1 MAITPSNSQLSEL
14 DSKTLQLLC
23 FLAYHGEDW
32 HPNIE
37 QEYRK
42 RMRITKKTYDEM
54 IFELNEGDFIQ
65 GRTYVKPQWH
75 VRILKEL
82 YANNLGWID
91 RFKEIGAFTRNH
103 IAEYLCKVVKCVLAG
118 DFKEAAQLP
127 RPYVGISHKM
137 FNLLK
142 YIRIESKEDIR
153 FLQMLNEDE
162 TREMMNSTLEDLF
175 VQDELNRV
183 TLDSLEHAIAPTN
196 KYRDE
201 ITDEIAAYCYF
212 MFAEPMK
219 PSGKPTVWS
228 LGVRAMML
236 MYAGALEDSVDVF
249 GQALRAISR
258 KANAFS
264 NPVFNYVYGLALYKL
279 SKRSG
284 GNAANYLLK
293 RFLMDSNVR
302 YTDPNFCIRLILQ
315 SIDGKSDQTYR
326 AEYIEKRH
334 NEKMYNSFLYLL
346 YQMFGMSTDALTP
359 GRLHSAAFFQHEM
372 SLYLPI
378 GPGAKQLLRDQFG
391 GEPLLSSMRIK
402 PKWAQTLTE
411 IEEAVS
417 QIEAVEKRIVYFLDG
432 FEITAIVEQ
441 EKHDDQWRDSRLL
454 SLLEMAKK
462 GYDSM
467 DNNDA
472 VIASR
477 LVMRDSARND
487 ARDIFHILASSGRL
501 YYGSHLKGRERHEII
516 VHQEE
521 PYLSFEGKGSVIEI
535 KSNVATDANGN
546 VMKHTVTCISPGE
559 YRLVTVNAFQ
569 KDVMKRFLTLGQVP
583 SSAVISLKRA
593 IESLSGI
600 VAVKQDDLDSMAQPA
615 VMSCGLLA
623 VRIVPVDHIYQV
635 TVLAAALEN
644 GTSRFAPAE
653 GEELVYDEVENL
665 THCVY
670 RDLGREDANY
680 RQLNLFMKDELD
692 VDVISYTEKRIYAEE
707 ALLKLIAYVY
717 DNRDKYFI
725 EWPEGKRLK
734 FRGDVKSTD
743 ISISVNSN
751 MEWFTLEGEARAGNM
766 TLSLES
772 LIQAICNSPI
782 QDFVKIGDDEY
793 IRMTEELKK
802 HIAALASLPSRR
814 GGQKKIPKFQ
824 VGALAAII
832 QDLKVNTD
840 QGYRDF
846 MKQTQAAFSFSA
858 PIPDGLQATLRD
870 YQVEG
875 YRWICRL
882 SAWGAG
888 ACLADDMGLGKTLQA
903 IAFLL
908 HKAHDGASLVVM
920 PKSILPNW
928 RQEAQR
934 FAPQLNVIN
943 LNHESNRSRI
953 IQNADRNDVIL
964 CTYGIL
970 GTERALI
977 TSRQWNVVC
986 LDEAHQIKNRNT
998 LVSQAAMDLN
1008 ATHRLILT
1016 GTPLQNNLGE
1026 LWNLFQFLNPG
1037 LLGPWNNFRDA
1048 FIVPTL
1054 DQYHR
1059 DLLKEMTA
1067 PFILRRTKQD
1077 VLTELP
1083 EKVVSEQLVE
1093 LTDDEM
1099 KVYEEMRRRAEVKFK
1114 KNKTAQEREEA
1125 KNLQINF
1132 FTELINLRLAACSMR
1147 LVYDQWTA
1155 VSSKLVALMDLLDAL
1170 MDNPDNNV
1178 LVFSQFTSFLDL
1190 VKPGLSKRHLAFL
1203 YLDGQTPLEKRQQL
1217 VQDFQ
1222 EGKCR
1227 LFLSSLKAGG
1237 LGINLTKANY
1247 VILLDPWWNPAI
1259 ENQAMD
1265 RAHRLGQKRAV
1276 SVIRLISAQTIE
1288 EKILRLH
1295 QDKQQLTD
1303 DVLEG
1308 TGESHKLTYED
1319 IMDMISPF

>member
-1 MAITPSNSQLSEL
+1 
-14 DSKTLQLLC
+14 
-23 FLAYHGEDW
+23 
-32 HPNIE
+32 
-37 QEYRK
+37 
-42 RMRITKKTYDEM
+42 
-54 IFELNEGDFIQ
+54 
-65 GRTYVKPQWH
+65 
-75 VRILKEL
+75 
-82 YANNLGWID
+82 
-91 RFKEIGAFTRNH
+91 
-103 IAEYLCKVVKCVLAG
+103 
-118 DFKEAAQLP
+118 
-127 RPYVGISHKM
+127 
-137 FNLLK
+137 
-142 YIRIESKEDIR
+142 
-153 FLQMLNEDE
+153 
-162 TREMMNSTLEDLF
+162 
-175 VQDELNRV
+175 
-183 TLDSLEHAIAPTN
+183 
-196 KYRDE
+196 
-201 ITDEIAAYCYF
+201 
-212 MFAEPMK
+212 
-219 PSGKPTVWS
+219 
-228 LGVRAMML
+228 
-236 MYAGALEDSVDVF
+236 
-249 GQALRAISR
+249 
-258 KANAFS
+258 
-264 NPVFNYVYGLALYKL
+264 
-279 SKRSG
+279 
-284 GNAANYLLK
+284 
-293 RFLMDSNVR
+293 
-302 YTDPNFCIRLILQ
+302 
-315 SIDGKSDQTYR
+315 
-326 AEYIEKRH
+326 
-334 NEKMYNSFLYLL
+334 
-346 YQMFGMSTDALTP
+346 
-359 GRLHSAAFFQHEM
+359 
-372 SLYLPI
+372 
-378 GPGAKQLLRDQFG
+378 
-391 GEPLLSSMRIK
+391 
-402 PKWAQTLTE
+402 
-411 IEEAVS
+411 
-417 QIEAVEKRIVYFLDG
+417 
-432 FEITAIVEQ
+432 
-441 EKHDDQWRDSRLL
+441 
-454 SLLEMAKK
+454 
-462 GYDSM
+462 
-467 DNNDA
+467 
-472 VIASR
+472 
-477 LVMRDSARND
+477 
-487 ARDIFHILASSGRL
+487 
-501 YYGSHLKGRERHEII
+501 
-516 VHQEE
+516 
-521 PYLSFEGKGSVIEI
+521 
-535 KSNVATDANGN
+535 
-546 VMKHTVTCISPGE
+546 
-559 YRLVTVNAFQ
+559 
-569 KDVMKRFLTLGQVP
+569 LGQVP

-670 RDLGREDANY
+670 RDLSLEDANY
-680 RQLNLFMKDELD
+680 RQLNLFMKGELD
-692 VDVISYTEKRIYAEE
+692 ADVISYTEKRIYAEE

-953 IQNADRNDVIL
+953 IQNADKNDVIL

-977 TSRQWNVVC
+977 TSRRWNVVC

-1114 KNKTAQEREEA
+1114 KNKTAQERKEA
-1125 KNLQINF
+1125 KQLQINF

-1190 VKPGLSKRHLAFL
+1190 VKPELSKRHLAFL

-1319 IMDMISPF
+1319 ILDMISPF